1 MKTEVLLDL
10 LLQIEQEDPIDYT
23 GLPMDAD
30 DLRQLACLNVVDILE
45 KIAGDFTAQETYL
58 LMAAT
63 TTRLVLENMVLQA
76 RLAILVNAD

>member
-1 MKTEVLLDL
+1 MNAEVLLDL

-45 KIAGDFTAQETYL
+45 KMAGDFTAQETYL

-76 RLAILVNAD
+76 RLTILVNAD

>member
-1 MKTEVLLDL
+1 MTPETLLDL
-10 LLQIEQEDPIDYT
+10 LLQIEHENPIDYT

-30 DLRQLACLNVVDILE
+30 DLRQLACLNVVDILH
-45 KIAGDFTAQETYL
+45 KLTGDFNAQETYL

>member
-1 MKTEVLLDL
+1 MTPETLLDL
-10 LLQIEQEDPIDYT
+10 LLQIEHEDPIDYT

-30 DLRQLACLNVVDILE
+30 DLRQLACLNVVDILD
-45 KIAGDFTAQETYL
+45 KLTGDFNQQEVYL

-76 RLAILVNAD
+76 RLAILAHVD